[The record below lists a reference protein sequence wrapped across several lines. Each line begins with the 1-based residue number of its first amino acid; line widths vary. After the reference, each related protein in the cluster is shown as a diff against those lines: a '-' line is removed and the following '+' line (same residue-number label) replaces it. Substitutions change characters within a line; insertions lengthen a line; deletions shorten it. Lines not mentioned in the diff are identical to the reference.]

1 MALLASGMAS
11 YRSMRHRLNARQQEL
26 VDLAG
31 RLADSFAQRA
41 AEHDRES
48 TFPFENY
55 DEMRE
60 AGYLGLTIPQEL
72 GGHGADLREVVLA
85 QERLAMGCS
94 STALAVGMH
103 VSPLGQVAALW
114 RLNRDERLGRFLRE
128 AATGEV
134 VYASMTAE
142 RGHSI
147 LMTSNTVAT
156 RVPGGYRVTGDKIF
170 GTESAVCTH
179 FSTMARLDDPHDGSR
194 VLLFRLA
201 RPVEGMEVKDMWDT
215 MGMRGTLSNDY
226 SLRDVFVP
234 EEAVFHSYPVGHF
247 DSVLLRMTWSWAM
260 PAFGAVYLGI
270 AAGAMAHAREQVA
283 KRGREGDP
291 AVQAAFAEMEILL
304 ETARAVLWRHTD
316 EVISGDLFEQFSVQE
331 GMARSVLAK
340 HVPCN
345 NAIRIV
351 DLALEVVGGA
361 GYFRRSPLERMYRDV
376 RAGVIMPY
384 NNPEARSLFGRN
396 ALGIEIAPEVPA
408 AESGH
413 RSAGAGAG

>member
-1 MALLASGMAS
+1 
-11 YRSMRHRLNARQQEL
+11 MRHRLNARQQEL
-26 VDLAG
+26 VELAG
-31 RLADSFAQRA
+31 RLADTFATRA

-55 DEMRE
+55 DDMRA
-60 AGYLGLTIPQEL
+60 AGYLGLTIPEEL
-72 GGHGADLREVVLA
+72 GGKGADLREMLPA
-85 QERLAMGCS
+85 QERLAMGCG
-94 STALAVGMH
+94 STALAVTMH
-103 VSPLGQVAALW
+103 VSPLGQVGALW
-114 RLNRDERLGRFLRE
+114 RLNQDERLGQFLRE

-156 RVPGGYRVTGDKIF
+156 PVEGGYRVTGDKIF
-170 GTESAVCTH
+170 GTESAICTH
-179 FSTMARLDDPHDGSR
+179 FSSMARVDAREEGSR
-194 VLLFRLA
+194 VIIFRLA
-201 RPVEGMEVKDMWDT
+201 RPVEGMEVKDTWDT
-215 MGMRGTLSNDY
+215 MGMRGTLSNDW
-226 SLRDVFVP
+226 SMRDVFVP

-270 AAGAMAHAREQVA
+270 AGGAMAYAREQVQA
-283 KRGREGDP
+283 RGREGDP
-291 AVQAAFAEMEILL
+291 AVQTAFAEMEILL

-316 EVISGDLFEQFSVQE
+316 EVISGDLFEGFTVQE
-331 GMARSVLAK
+331 GMARTMLSK

-361 GYFRRSPLERMYRDV
+361 GFFRRSPLERMYRDV

-384 NNPEARSLFGRN
+384 NNAEARSLFGRN

-408 AESGH
+408 EESGH
-413 RSAGAGAG
+413 RRVRQAGRGR

>member
-1 MALLASGMAS
+1 
-11 YRSMRHRLNARQQEL
+11 MRQRLNARQQDL
-26 VDLAG
+26 VELAG
-31 RLADSFAQRA
+31 RLADTFATRA

-55 DEMRE
+55 ADMRA
-60 AGYLGLTIPQEL
+60 AGYLGLTIPEEL
-72 GGHGADLREVVLA
+72 GGRGADLREMLLA
-85 QERLAMGCS
+85 QERLAMGCG
-94 STALAVGMH
+94 STALAVTMH
-103 VSPLGQVAALW
+103 VSPLGQVGALW
-114 RLNRDERLGRFLRE
+114 RLNQDERLGQFLRE
-128 AATGEV
+128 AATGEI

-156 RVPGGYRVTGDKIF
+156 RVEGGYRVTGDKIF
-170 GTESAVCTH
+170 GTESAICTH
-179 FSTMARLDDPHDGSR
+179 FSSMARVDDPDGGSR
-194 VLLFRLA
+194 VIIFRLA
-201 RPVEGMEVKDMWDT
+201 RPVEGMEVKDGWDT
-215 MGMRGTLSNDY
+215 MGMRGTLSNDWTM
-226 SLRDVFVP
+226 RDVFVP
-234 EEAVFHSYPVGHF
+234 EDAVFHSYPVDHF

-270 AAGAMAHAREQVA
+270 AGGAMAYAREQVQA
-283 KRGREGDP
+283 RAREADP

-316 EVISGDLFEQFSVQE
+316 EVISGDLFEGFTVQE
-331 GMARSVLAK
+331 GMARTMLTK
-340 HVPCN
+340 YVPCN

-361 GYFRRSPLERMYRDV
+361 GFFRRSPLERMYRDV

-408 AESGH
+408 EESGH
-413 RSAGAGAG
+413 RV

>member
-1 MALLASGMAS
+1 
-11 YRSMRHRLNARQQEL
+11 MRHRLNARQQDL
-26 VDLAG
+26 VELAG
-31 RLADSFAQRA
+31 RLADTFAMRA

-55 DEMRE
+55 ADMRA
-60 AGYLGLTIPQEL
+60 AGYLGLTIPEEL
-72 GGHGADLREVVLA
+72 GGRGADLGEMLLA
-85 QERLAMGCS
+85 QERLAMGCG
-94 STALAVGMH
+94 STALAVTMH
-103 VSPLGQVAALW
+103 VSPLGQVGALW
-114 RLNRDERLGRFLRE
+114 RLNRDERLGQFLRE

-156 RVPGGYRVTGDKIF
+156 PVEGGYRVTGDKIF
-170 GTESAVCTH
+170 GTESAICTH
-179 FSTMARLDDPHDGSR
+179 FSSMARVDDADGGSR
-194 VLLFRLA
+194 VIIFRLA
-201 RPVEGMEVKDMWDT
+201 RPVDGMEVKDTWDT
-215 MGMRGTLSNDY
+215 MGMRGTLSNDW
-226 SLRDVFVP
+226 SMRDVFVP
-234 EEAVFHSYPVGHF
+234 EDAVFHSYPVDHF

-270 AAGAMAHAREQVA
+270 AGGAMAYARDQVRA
-283 KRGREGDP
+283 RGRENDP
-291 AVQAAFAEMEILL
+291 AVQTAFAEMEILL

-331 GMARSVLAK
+331 GMARTMLTK

-361 GYFRRSPLERMYRDV
+361 GFFRRSPLERMYRDV

-408 AESGH
+408 EESGH
-413 RSAGAGAG
+413 RV

>member
-1 MALLASGMAS
+1 
-11 YRSMRHRLNARQQEL
+11 MRHRLNARQQDL
-26 VDLAG
+26 VELAG
-31 RLADSFAQRA
+31 RLADTFATRA

-55 DEMRE
+55 DDMRA
-60 AGYLGLTIPQEL
+60 AGYLGLTIPEEL
-72 GGHGADLREVVLA
+72 GGKGADLREMLLA
-85 QERLAMGCS
+85 QERLAMGCG
-94 STALAVGMH
+94 STALAVTMH
-103 VSPLGQVAALW
+103 VSPLGQVGALW
-114 RLNRDERLGRFLRE
+114 RLNQDERLGQFLRE

-156 RVPGGYRVTGDKIF
+156 PVEGGYRVTGDKIF
-170 GTESAVCTH
+170 GTESAICTH
-179 FSTMARLDDPHDGSR
+179 FSSMARVDDPEEGSR
-194 VLLFRLA
+194 VIVFRLA
-201 RPVEGMEVKDMWDT
+201 RPVEGMEVKDTWDT
-215 MGMRGTLSNDY
+215 MGMRGTLSNDW
-226 SLRDVFVP
+226 SMRDVFVP

-270 AAGAMAHAREQVA
+270 AGGAMAYAREQVQA
-283 KRGREGDP
+283 RGREGDP
-291 AVQAAFAEMEILL
+291 AVQTAFAEMEILL

-316 EVISGDLFEQFSVQE
+316 EVISGDLFEGFTVQE
-331 GMARSVLAK
+331 GMARTMLSK

-361 GYFRRSPLERMYRDV
+361 GFFRRSPLERMYRDV

-384 NNPEARSLFGRN
+384 NNAEARSLFGRN

-408 AESGH
+408 EESGH
-413 RSAGAGAG
+413 RRVRQAGRGR

>member
-1 MALLASGMAS
+1 
-11 YRSMRHRLNARQQEL
+11 MRHRLNARQQDL
-26 VDLAG
+26 VELAG
-31 RLADSFAQRA
+31 RLADTFATRA

-55 DEMRE
+55 ADMRA
-60 AGYLGLTIPQEL
+60 AGYLGLTIPEEL
-72 GGHGADLREVVLA
+72 GGRGADLGEMLLA
-85 QERLAMGCS
+85 QERLAMGCG
-94 STALAVGMH
+94 STALAVTMH
-103 VSPLGQVAALW
+103 VSPLGQVGALW
-114 RLNRDERLGRFLRE
+114 RLNQDERLGQFLRE

-156 RVPGGYRVTGDKIF
+156 PVEGGYRVTGDKIF
-170 GTESAVCTH
+170 GTESAICTH
-179 FSTMARLDDPHDGSR
+179 FSSMARVDDADGGSR
-194 VLLFRLA
+194 VIIFRLA
-201 RPVEGMEVKDMWDT
+201 RPVDGMEVKDTWDT
-215 MGMRGTLSNDY
+215 MGMRGTLSNDW
-226 SLRDVFVP
+226 SMRDVFVP
-234 EEAVFHSYPVGHF
+234 EDAVFHSYPVDHF

-270 AAGAMAHAREQVA
+270 AGGAMAYARDQVQA
-283 KRGREGDP
+283 RGRENDP
-291 AVQAAFAEMEILL
+291 AVQTAFAEMEILL

-316 EVISGDLFEQFSVQE
+316 EVISGDLFEQFTVQE
-331 GMARSVLAK
+331 GMARTMLTK

-361 GYFRRSPLERMYRDV
+361 GFFRRSPLERMYRDV

-408 AESGH
+408 EESGH
-413 RSAGAGAG
+413 RVRQAGRGR

>member
-1 MALLASGMAS
+1 
-11 YRSMRHRLNARQQEL
+11 MRHRLNARQQDL
-26 VDLAG
+26 VELAG
-31 RLADSFAQRA
+31 RLADTFATRA

-55 DEMRE
+55 ADMRA
-60 AGYLGLTIPQEL
+60 AGYLGLTIPEEL
-72 GGHGADLREVVLA
+72 GGRGADLGEMLLA
-85 QERLAMGCS
+85 QERLAMGCG
-94 STALAVGMH
+94 STALAVTMH
-103 VSPLGQVAALW
+103 VSPLGQVGALW
-114 RLNRDERLGRFLRE
+114 RLNRDERLGQFLRE

-156 RVPGGYRVTGDKIF
+156 PVEGGYRVTGDKIF
-170 GTESAVCTH
+170 GTESAICTH
-179 FSTMARLDDPHDGSR
+179 FSSMARIDDPDGGSR
-194 VLLFRLA
+194 VIIFRLA
-201 RPVEGMEVKDMWDT
+201 RPVDGMEVNDTWDT
-215 MGMRGTLSNDY
+215 MGMRGTLSNDW
-226 SLRDVFVP
+226 SMRDVFVP
-234 EEAVFHSYPVGHF
+234 DDAVFHSYPVDHF

-270 AAGAMAHAREQVA
+270 AGGAMAYARDQVQA
-283 KRGREGDP
+283 RGRENDP
-291 AVQAAFAEMEILL
+291 AVQTAFAEMEILL

-331 GMARSVLAK
+331 GMARTMLTK

-361 GYFRRSPLERMYRDV
+361 GFFRRSPLERMYRDV

-408 AESGH
+408 EESGH
-413 RSAGAGAG
+413 RVRQAGRGR

>member
-1 MALLASGMAS
+1 
-11 YRSMRHRLNARQQEL
+11 MRHRLNARQQDL
-26 VDLAG
+26 VELAG
-31 RLADSFAQRA
+31 RLADTFATRA

-55 DEMRE
+55 ADMRE
-60 AGYLGLTIPQEL
+60 AGYLGLTIPEEL
-72 GGHGADLREVVLA
+72 GGRGADLGEMLLA
-85 QERLAMGCS
+85 QERLAMGCG
-94 STALAVGMH
+94 STALAVTMH
-103 VSPLGQVAALW
+103 VSPLGQVGALW
-114 RLNRDERLGRFLRE
+114 RLNRDERLGQFLRE

-156 RVPGGYRVTGDKIF
+156 PVDGGYRVTGDKIF
-170 GTESAVCTH
+170 GTESAICTH
-179 FSTMARLDDPHDGSR
+179 FSSMARVDDPDRGSR
-194 VLLFRLA
+194 VIIFRLA
-201 RPVEGMEVKDMWDT
+201 RPVEGMEVKDGWDT
-215 MGMRGTLSNDY
+215 MGMRGTLSNDW
-226 SLRDVFVP
+226 SMRDVFVP
-234 EEAVFHSYPVGHF
+234 EDAVFHSYPVEHF

-270 AAGAMAHAREQVA
+270 AGGAMAYARDQVQA
-283 KRGREGDP
+283 RGREGDP

-331 GMARSVLAK
+331 GMARTMLTK
-340 HVPCN
+340 YVPCN

-408 AESGH
+408 ERSGH
-413 RSAGAGAG
+413 RV

>member
-1 MALLASGMAS
+1 
-11 YRSMRHRLNARQQEL
+11 MRHRLNARQLEL
-26 VDLAG
+26 VELAG
-31 RLADSFAQRA
+31 RLADTFATRA

-55 DEMRE
+55 DDMRA
-60 AGYLGLTIPQEL
+60 AGYLGLTIPEEL
-72 GGHGADLREVVLA
+72 GGKGADLREMLLA
-85 QERLAMGCS
+85 QERLAMGCG
-94 STALAVGMH
+94 STALAVTMH
-103 VSPLGQVAALW
+103 VSPLGQVGALW
-114 RLNRDERLGRFLRE
+114 RLNQDERLGQFLRE

-156 RVPGGYRVTGDKIF
+156 PVEGGYRVTGDKIF
-170 GTESAVCTH
+170 GTESAICTH
-179 FSTMARLDDPHDGSR
+179 FSSMARVDDPEEGSR
-194 VLLFRLA
+194 VIIFRLA
-201 RPVEGMEVKDMWDT
+201 RPVEGMEVKDTWDT
-215 MGMRGTLSNDY
+215 MGMRGTLSNDW
-226 SLRDVFVP
+226 SMRDVFVP

-270 AAGAMAHAREQVA
+270 AGGAMAYAREQVQA
-283 KRGREGDP
+283 RGREGDP
-291 AVQAAFAEMEILL
+291 AVQTAFAEMEILL

-316 EVISGDLFEQFSVQE
+316 EVISGDLFEGFTVQE
-331 GMARSVLAK
+331 GMARTMLSK

-361 GYFRRSPLERMYRDV
+361 GFFRRSPLERMYRDV

-384 NNPEARSLFGRN
+384 NNAEARSLFGRN

-408 AESGH
+408 EESGH
-413 RSAGAGAG
+413 RRVRQAGRGR

>member
-1 MALLASGMAS
+1 
-11 YRSMRHRLNARQQEL
+11 MRQRLNARQQDL
-26 VDLAG
+26 VELAG
-31 RLADSFAQRA
+31 RLADTFATRA

-55 DEMRE
+55 ADMRA
-60 AGYLGLTIPQEL
+60 AGYLGLTIPEEL
-72 GGHGADLREVVLA
+72 GGRGADLREMLLA
-85 QERLAMGCS
+85 QERLAMGCG
-94 STALAVGMH
+94 STALAVTMH
-103 VSPLGQVAALW
+103 VSPLGQVGALW

-156 RVPGGYRVTGDKIF
+156 PVDGGYRVTGDKIF
-170 GTESAVCTH
+170 GTESAICTH
-179 FSTMARLDDPHDGSR
+179 FSTMARVDDPDRGPR
-194 VLLFRLA
+194 VIIFRLA
-201 RPVEGMEVKDMWDT
+201 RPVEGMEVKDGWDT
-215 MGMRGTLSNDY
+215 MGMRGTLSNDWTM
-226 SLRDVFVP
+226 RDVFVP
-234 EEAVFHSYPVGHF
+234 QDAVFHSYPVGHF

-270 AAGAMAHAREQVA
+270 AGGAMAYAREQVHA
-283 KRGREGDP
+283 RGRKGDP

-316 EVISGDLFEQFSVQE
+316 EVISGDLFEGFGVQE
-331 GMARSVLAK
+331 GMARTMLTK
-340 HVPCN
+340 YVPCN

-361 GYFRRSPLERMYRDV
+361 GFFRRSPLERMYRDV

-384 NNPEARSLFGRN
+384 NNPEARALFGRN

-408 AESGH
+408 EESGH
-413 RSAGAGAG
+413 RV

>member
-1 MALLASGMAS
+1 
-11 YRSMRHRLNARQQEL
+11 MRQRLTARQQDL
-26 VDLAG
+26 VELAG
-31 RLADSFAQRA
+31 RLADTFATRA

-55 DEMRE
+55 ADMRA
-60 AGYLGLTIPQEL
+60 AGYLGLTIPEEL
-72 GGHGADLREVVLA
+72 GGRGADLREMLLA
-85 QERLAMGCS
+85 QERLAMGCG
-94 STALAVGMH
+94 STALAVTMH
-103 VSPLGQVAALW
+103 VSPLGQVGALW
-114 RLNRDERLGRFLRE
+114 RLNQDERLGRFLRE

-156 RVPGGYRVTGDKIF
+156 PVEGGYRVTGDKTF
-170 GTESAVCTH
+170 GTESAICTH
-179 FSTMARLDDPHDGSR
+179 FSSMARVDDLDGGSR
-194 VLLFRLA
+194 VIIFRLA
-201 RPVEGMEVKDMWDT
+201 RPVEGMEVKDGWDT
-215 MGMRGTLSNDY
+215 MGMRGTLSNDWTM
-226 SLRDVFVP
+226 RDVFVP
-234 EEAVFHSYPVGHF
+234 EDAVFHSYPVGHF

-270 AAGAMAHAREQVA
+270 AGGAMAYAREQVLA
-283 KRGREGDP
+283 RGREGDP

-316 EVISGDLFEQFSVQE
+316 EVISGDLFEGFTVQE
-331 GMARSVLAK
+331 GMARTMLTK

-408 AESGH
+408 AKSGH
-413 RSAGAGAG
+413 RV

>member
-1 MALLASGMAS
+1 
-11 YRSMRHRLNARQQEL
+11 MRQRLNARQQDL
-26 VDLAG
+26 VELAG
-31 RLADSFAQRA
+31 RLADTFATRA

-55 DEMRE
+55 ADMRA
-60 AGYLGLTIPQEL
+60 AGYLGLTIPEEL
-72 GGHGADLREVVLA
+72 GGRGADLREMLLA
-85 QERLAMGCS
+85 QERLAMGCG
-94 STALAVGMH
+94 STALAVTMH
-103 VSPLGQVAALW
+103 VSPLGQVGALW
-114 RLNRDERLGRFLRE
+114 RLNQDERLGQFLRE

-156 RVPGGYRVTGDKIF
+156 PVEGGYRVTGDKIF
-170 GTESAVCTH
+170 GTESAICTH
-179 FSTMARLDDPHDGSR
+179 FSSMARVDDPDGGSR
-194 VLLFRLA
+194 VIIFRLA
-201 RPVEGMEVKDMWDT
+201 RPVEGMEVKDGWDT
-215 MGMRGTLSNDY
+215 MGMRGTLSNDWTM
-226 SLRDVFVP
+226 RDVFVP
-234 EEAVFHSYPVGHF
+234 QDAVFHSYPVGHF

-270 AAGAMAHAREQVA
+270 AGGAMAYAREQVQA
-283 KRGREGDP
+283 RGREGDP

-316 EVISGDLFEQFSVQE
+316 EVISGDLFGDFTVQE
-331 GMARSVLAK
+331 GMARTMLTK

-361 GYFRRSPLERMYRDV
+361 GFFRRSPLERMYRDV

-408 AESGH
+408 EESGL
-413 RSAGAGAG
+413 

>member
-1 MALLASGMAS
+1 
-11 YRSMRHRLNARQQEL
+11 MRHRLNARQQDL
-26 VDLAG
+26 VELAG
-31 RLADSFAQRA
+31 RLADTFATRA

-55 DEMRE
+55 ADMRA
-60 AGYLGLTIPQEL
+60 AGYLGLTIPEEL
-72 GGHGADLREVVLA
+72 GGRGADLGEMLLA
-85 QERLAMGCS
+85 QERLAMGCG
-94 STALAVGMH
+94 STALAVTMH
-103 VSPLGQVAALW
+103 VSPLGQVGALW
-114 RLNRDERLGRFLRE
+114 RLNQDERLGQFLRE

-156 RVPGGYRVTGDKIF
+156 PVEGGYRVTGDKIF
-170 GTESAVCTH
+170 GTESAICTH
-179 FSTMARLDDPHDGSR
+179 FSSMARVDDPDGGSR
-194 VLLFRLA
+194 VIIFRLA
-201 RPVEGMEVKDMWDT
+201 RPVDGMEVKDTWDT
-215 MGMRGTLSNDY
+215 MGMRGTLSNDW
-226 SLRDVFVP
+226 SMRDVFVP
-234 EEAVFHSYPVGHF
+234 EDAVFHSYPVDHF

-270 AAGAMAHAREQVA
+270 AGGAMAYARDQVQA
-283 KRGREGDP
+283 RGREHDP
-291 AVQAAFAEMEILL
+291 AVQTAFAEMEILL

-316 EVISGDLFEQFSVQE
+316 EVISGDLFEQFTVQE
-331 GMARSVLAK
+331 GMARTMLSK

-361 GYFRRSPLERMYRDV
+361 GFFRRSPLERMYRDV

-408 AESGH
+408 EESGH
-413 RSAGAGAG
+413 RVRQAGRGR

>member
-1 MALLASGMAS
+1 MALLASEMAS
-11 YRSMRHRLNARQQEL
+11 YRSMRHRLNDRQQEL

-41 AEHDRES
+41 AEHDRDS

-55 DEMRE
+55 DEMRD
-60 AGYLGLTIPQEL
+60 AGYLGLTIPEEL
-72 GGHGADLREVVLA
+72 GGHGADLRELVLA
-85 QERLAMGCS
+85 QERLAMGCG

-114 RLNRDERLGRFLRE
+114 RHNRDENLGRFLRE

-179 FSTMARLDDPHDGSR
+179 FSTMARLDDPDAAPR

-201 RPVEGMEVKDMWDT
+201 RPVEGMEVKDTWDT

-226 SLRDVFVP
+226 TLRDVFVP
-234 EEAVFHSYPVGHF
+234 EEAVFHSYPVDHF

-270 AAGAMAHAREQVA
+270 GAGAMAYAREQVA
-283 KRGREGDP
+283 ARGREGDP
-291 AVQAAFAEMEILL
+291 AVQAAFAEMEIAL

-340 HVPCN
+340 YVPCN

-396 ALGIEIAPEVPA
+396 ALGIQIAPEVSVEESRHVVDPA
-408 AESGH
+408 P
-413 RSAGAGAG
+413 

>member
-1 MALLASGMAS
+1 
-11 YRSMRHRLNARQQEL
+11 MRQRLNARQQDL
-26 VDLAG
+26 VELAG
-31 RLADSFAQRA
+31 RLADTFATRA

-55 DEMRE
+55 DDMRA
-60 AGYLGLTIPQEL
+60 AGYLGLTIPEEL
-72 GGHGADLREVVLA
+72 GGKGADLREMLLA
-85 QERLAMGCS
+85 QERLAMGCG
-94 STALAVGMH
+94 STALAVTMH
-103 VSPLGQVAALW
+103 VSPLGQVGALW
-114 RLNRDERLGRFLRE
+114 RLNQDERLGQFLRE

-156 RVPGGYRVTGDKIF
+156 PVEGGYRVTGDKIF
-170 GTESAVCTH
+170 GTESAICTH
-179 FSTMARLDDPHDGSR
+179 FSSMARVDDPEEGSR
-194 VLLFRLA
+194 VIIFRLA
-201 RPVEGMEVKDMWDT
+201 RPVAGMEVKDTWDT
-215 MGMRGTLSNDY
+215 MGMRGTLSNDW
-226 SLRDVFVP
+226 SMRDVFVP

-270 AAGAMAHAREQVA
+270 AGGAMAYAREQVQA
-283 KRGREGDP
+283 RGREGDP
-291 AVQAAFAEMEILL
+291 AVQTAFAEMEILL

-316 EVISGDLFEQFSVQE
+316 EVISGDLFEGFTVQE
-331 GMARSVLAK
+331 GMARTMLSK

-361 GYFRRSPLERMYRDV
+361 GFFRRSPLERMYRDV

-384 NNPEARSLFGRN
+384 NNAEARSLFGRN

-408 AESGH
+408 EESGH
-413 RSAGAGAG
+413 RRVAAG

>member
-1 MALLASGMAS
+1 
-11 YRSMRHRLNARQQEL
+11 MRQRLNARQQDL
-26 VDLAG
+26 VELAG
-31 RLADSFAQRA
+31 RLADTFATRA

-55 DEMRE
+55 ADMRA
-60 AGYLGLTIPQEL
+60 AGYLGLTIPEEL
-72 GGHGADLREVVLA
+72 GGRGADLREMLLA
-85 QERLAMGCS
+85 QERLAMGCG
-94 STALAVGMH
+94 STALAVTMH
-103 VSPLGQVAALW
+103 VSPLGQVGALW
-114 RLNRDERLGRFLRE
+114 RLNQDERLGQFLRE

-156 RVPGGYRVTGDKIF
+156 PVEGGYRVTGDKIF
-170 GTESAVCTH
+170 GTESAICTH
-179 FSTMARLDDPHDGSR
+179 FSSMARVDDPDGGSR
-194 VLLFRLA
+194 VIIFRLA
-201 RPVEGMEVKDMWDT
+201 RPVEGMEVKDGWDT
-215 MGMRGTLSNDY
+215 MGMRGTLSNDW
-226 SLRDVFVP
+226 SMRDVFVP
-234 EEAVFHSYPVGHF
+234 EDAVFHSYPVDHF

-270 AAGAMAHAREQVA
+270 AGGAMAYAREQVQA
-283 KRGREGDP
+283 RGREGDP

-331 GMARSVLAK
+331 GMARTMLTK

-361 GYFRRSPLERMYRDV
+361 GFFRRSPLERMYRDV

-408 AESGH
+408 EESGI
-413 RSAGAGAG
+413 

>member
-1 MALLASGMAS
+1 
-11 YRSMRHRLNARQQEL
+11 MRHRLNARQQEL
-26 VDLAG
+26 VELAG
-31 RLADSFAQRA
+31 RLADTFATRA

-55 DEMRE
+55 DDMRA

-72 GGHGADLREVVLA
+72 GGKGADLREMLLA
-85 QERLAMGCS
+85 QERLAMGCG
-94 STALAVGMH
+94 STALAVTMH
-103 VSPLGQVAALW
+103 VSPLGQVGALW
-114 RLNRDERLGRFLRE
+114 RLNQDERLGQFLRE

-156 RVPGGYRVTGDKIF
+156 PVEGGYRVTGDKIF
-170 GTESAVCTH
+170 GTESAICTH
-179 FSTMARLDDPHDGSR
+179 FSSMARVDDPEEGSR
-194 VLLFRLA
+194 VIIFRLA
-201 RPVEGMEVKDMWDT
+201 RPVEGMEVKDTWDT
-215 MGMRGTLSNDY
+215 MGMRGTLSNDW
-226 SLRDVFVP
+226 SMRDVFVP

-270 AAGAMAHAREQVA
+270 AGGAMAYAREQVQA
-283 KRGREGDP
+283 RGREGDP
-291 AVQAAFAEMEILL
+291 AVQTAFAEMEILL

-316 EVISGDLFEQFSVQE
+316 EVISGDLFEGFTVQE
-331 GMARSVLAK
+331 GMARTMLSK

-361 GYFRRSPLERMYRDV
+361 GFFRRSPLERMYRDV

-384 NNPEARSLFGRN
+384 NNAEARSLFGRN

-408 AESGH
+408 EESGH
-413 RSAGAGAG
+413 RRVRQAGRGR

>member
-1 MALLASGMAS
+1 
-11 YRSMRHRLNARQQEL
+11 MRQRLNARQQDL
-26 VDLAG
+26 VELAG
-31 RLADSFAQRA
+31 RLADTFATRA

-55 DEMRE
+55 ADMRA
-60 AGYLGLTIPQEL
+60 AGYLGLTIPEEL
-72 GGHGADLREVVLA
+72 GGRGADLREMLLA
-85 QERLAMGCS
+85 QERLAMGCG
-94 STALAVGMH
+94 STALAVTMH
-103 VSPLGQVAALW
+103 VSPLGQVGALW
-114 RLNRDERLGRFLRE
+114 RLNQDERLGQFLRE

-156 RVPGGYRVTGDKIF
+156 PVEGGYRVTGDKIF
-170 GTESAVCTH
+170 GTESAICTH
-179 FSTMARLDDPHDGSR
+179 FSSMARVDDPDGGSR
-194 VLLFRLA
+194 VIIFRLA
-201 RPVEGMEVKDMWDT
+201 RPVEGMEVKDGWDT
-215 MGMRGTLSNDY
+215 MGMRGTLSNDWTM
-226 SLRDVFVP
+226 RDVFVP
-234 EEAVFHSYPVGHF
+234 QDAVFHSYPVGHF

-270 AAGAMAHAREQVA
+270 AGGAMAHAREQVQA
-283 KRGREGDP
+283 RGREGDP

-316 EVISGDLFEQFSVQE
+316 EVISGDLFGDFTVQE
-331 GMARSVLAK
+331 GMARTMLTK

-361 GYFRRSPLERMYRDV
+361 GFFRRSPLERMYRDV

-408 AESGH
+408 EESGH
-413 RSAGAGAG
+413 RV

>member
-1 MALLASGMAS
+1 
-11 YRSMRHRLNARQQEL
+11 MRHRLNARQQDL
-26 VDLAG
+26 VELAG
-31 RLADSFAQRA
+31 RLADTFATRA

-55 DEMRE
+55 ADMRA
-60 AGYLGLTIPQEL
+60 AGYLGLTIPEEL
-72 GGHGADLREVVLA
+72 GGRGADLGEMLLA
-85 QERLAMGCS
+85 QERLAMGCG
-94 STALAVGMH
+94 STALAVTMH
-103 VSPLGQVAALW
+103 VSPLGQVGALW
-114 RLNRDERLGRFLRE
+114 RLNQDERLGQFLRE

-156 RVPGGYRVTGDKIF
+156 PVEGGYRVTGDKIF
-170 GTESAVCTH
+170 GTESAICTH
-179 FSTMARLDDPHDGSR
+179 FSSMARVDDADGGSR
-194 VLLFRLA
+194 VIIFRLT
-201 RPVEGMEVKDMWDT
+201 RPVDGMEVKDTWDT
-215 MGMRGTLSNDY
+215 MGMRGTLSNDW
-226 SLRDVFVP
+226 SMRDVFVP
-234 EEAVFHSYPVGHF
+234 EDAVFHSYPVDHF

-270 AAGAMAHAREQVA
+270 AGGAMAYARDQVQA
-283 KRGREGDP
+283 RGRENDP
-291 AVQAAFAEMEILL
+291 AVQTAFAEMEILL

-316 EVISGDLFEQFSVQE
+316 EVISGDLFEQFTVQE
-331 GMARSVLAK
+331 GMARTMLTK

-361 GYFRRSPLERMYRDV
+361 GFFRRSPLERMYRDV

-408 AESGH
+408 EESGH
-413 RSAGAGAG
+413 LRK

>member
-1 MALLASGMAS
+1 
-11 YRSMRHRLNARQQEL
+11 MRHRLNARQQDL
-26 VDLAG
+26 VELAG
-31 RLADSFAQRA
+31 RLADTFATRA

-55 DEMRE
+55 ADMRA
-60 AGYLGLTIPQEL
+60 AGYLGLTIPEEL
-72 GGHGADLREVVLA
+72 GGRGADLGEMLLA
-85 QERLAMGCS
+85 QERLAMGCG
-94 STALAVGMH
+94 STALAVTMH
-103 VSPLGQVAALW
+103 VSPLGQVGALW
-114 RLNRDERLGRFLRE
+114 RLNQDERLGQFLRE

-156 RVPGGYRVTGDKIF
+156 PVEGGYRVTGDKIF
-170 GTESAVCTH
+170 GTESAICTH
-179 FSTMARLDDPHDGSR
+179 FSSMARVDDPDGGSR
-194 VLLFRLA
+194 VIIFRLA
-201 RPVEGMEVKDMWDT
+201 RPVDGMEVKDTWDT
-215 MGMRGTLSNDY
+215 MGMRGTLSNDW
-226 SLRDVFVP
+226 SMRDVFVP
-234 EEAVFHSYPVGHF
+234 DDAVFHSYPVDHF

-270 AAGAMAHAREQVA
+270 AGGAMAYARDQVQA
-283 KRGREGDP
+283 RGRENDP
-291 AVQAAFAEMEILL
+291 AVQTAFAEMEILL

-316 EVISGDLFEQFSVQE
+316 EVISGDLFEQFTVQE
-331 GMARSVLAK
+331 GMARTMLTK

-361 GYFRRSPLERMYRDV
+361 GFFRRSPLERMYRDV

-408 AESGH
+408 EESGH
-413 RSAGAGAG
+413 RV

>member
-1 MALLASGMAS
+1 
-11 YRSMRHRLNARQQEL
+11 MRHRLNARQQDL
-26 VDLAG
+26 VELAG
-31 RLADSFAQRA
+31 RLADTFATRA

-55 DEMRE
+55 ADMRA
-60 AGYLGLTIPQEL
+60 AGYLGLTIPEEL
-72 GGHGADLREVVLA
+72 GGRGADLGEMLLA
-85 QERLAMGCS
+85 QERLAMGCG
-94 STALAVGMH
+94 STALAVTMH
-103 VSPLGQVAALW
+103 VSPLGQVGALW
-114 RLNRDERLGRFLRE
+114 RLNQDERLGQFLRE

-156 RVPGGYRVTGDKIF
+156 PVEGGYRVTGDKIF
-170 GTESAVCTH
+170 GTESAICTH
-179 FSTMARLDDPHDGSR
+179 FSSMARVDDADGGSR
-194 VLLFRLA
+194 VIIFRLA
-201 RPVEGMEVKDMWDT
+201 RPVDGMEVKDTWDT
-215 MGMRGTLSNDY
+215 MGMRGTLSNDW
-226 SLRDVFVP
+226 SMRDAFVP
-234 EEAVFHSYPVGHF
+234 DDAVFHSYPVDHF

-270 AAGAMAHAREQVA
+270 AGGAMAYARDQVQA
-283 KRGREGDP
+283 LGRENDP
-291 AVQAAFAEMEILL
+291 AVQTAFAEMEILL

-316 EVISGDLFEQFSVQE
+316 EVISGDLFEGFTVQE
-331 GMARSVLAK
+331 GMARTMLTK

-361 GYFRRSPLERMYRDV
+361 GFFRRSPLERMYRDV

-396 ALGIEIAPEVPA
+396 ALGIEIAPEVRA
-408 AESGH
+408 EESGH
-413 RSAGAGAG
+413 RVRQAGRGR

>member
-1 MALLASGMAS
+1 
-11 YRSMRHRLNARQQEL
+11 MRHRLNARQQDL
-26 VDLAG
+26 VELAG
-31 RLADSFAQRA
+31 RLADTFATRA

-55 DEMRE
+55 ADMRA
-60 AGYLGLTIPQEL
+60 AGYLGLTIPEEL
-72 GGHGADLREVVLA
+72 GGRGADLGEMLLA
-85 QERLAMGCS
+85 QERLAMGCG
-94 STALAVGMH
+94 STALAVTMH
-103 VSPLGQVAALW
+103 VSPLGQVGALW
-114 RLNRDERLGRFLRE
+114 RLNRDERLGQFLRE

-156 RVPGGYRVTGDKIF
+156 PVEGGYRVTGDKIF
-170 GTESAVCTH
+170 GTESAICTH
-179 FSTMARLDDPHDGSR
+179 FSSMARVDDADGGSR
-194 VLLFRLA
+194 VIIFRLA
-201 RPVEGMEVKDMWDT
+201 RPVDGMEVKDTWDT
-215 MGMRGTLSNDY
+215 MGMRGTLSNDW
-226 SLRDVFVP
+226 SMRDVFVP
-234 EEAVFHSYPVGHF
+234 EDAVFHSYPVDHF

-270 AAGAMAHAREQVA
+270 AGGAMAYARDQVRA
-283 KRGREGDP
+283 RGRENDP
-291 AVQAAFAEMEILL
+291 AVQTAFAEMEILL

-331 GMARSVLAK
+331 GMARTMLTK

-361 GYFRRSPLERMYRDV
+361 GFFRRSPLERMYRDV

-408 AESGH
+408 EESGH
-413 RSAGAGAG
+413 RV

>member
-1 MALLASGMAS
+1 
-11 YRSMRHRLNARQQEL
+11 MRHRLNARQQEL

-41 AEHDRES
+41 AEHDRDS

-55 DEMRE
+55 EEMRR
-60 AGYLGLTIPQEL
+60 AGYLGLTIPEEL
-72 GGHGADLREVVLA
+72 GGQGAGLREVLLT
-85 QERLAMGCS
+85 QERLAMGCG
-94 STALAVGMH
+94 STALAVTMH

-114 RLNRDERLGRFLRE
+114 RHNRDERLGQFLRE

-147 LMTSNTVAT
+147 LMTSNAVAT
-156 RVPGGYRVTGDKIF
+156 RTPGGYRVTGDKIF
-170 GTESAVCTH
+170 GTESAICTH
-179 FSTMARLDDPHDGSR
+179 FSTMARLDDPQEGSR

-201 RPVEGMEVKDMWDT
+201 RPVEGMEVADMWDT
-215 MGMRGTLSNDY
+215 MGMRGTLSNDWTM
-226 SLRDVFVP
+226 RDVFVP
-234 EEAVFHSYPVGHF
+234 EDAVFHSYPVGPF

-270 AAGAMAHAREQVA
+270 AAGAMAYAREQVA
-283 KRGREGDP
+283 KRHREGDP

-316 EVISGDLFEQFSVQE
+316 EVISGDLFAQFSVQE
-331 GMARSVLAK
+331 GMARTMLTK

-384 NNPEARSLFGRN
+384 NNAEARSLFGRN
-396 ALGIEIAPEVPA
+396 ALGIEVAPEVPV
-408 AESGH
+408 ETSGL
-413 RSAGAGAG
+413 RPADRAR

>member
-1 MALLASGMAS
+1 
-11 YRSMRHRLNARQQEL
+11 MRHRLNARQQDL
-26 VDLAG
+26 VELAG
-31 RLADSFAQRA
+31 RLADTFATRA

-55 DEMRE
+55 ADMRA
-60 AGYLGLTIPQEL
+60 AGYLGLTIPEEL
-72 GGHGADLREVVLA
+72 GGRGADLREMLLA
-85 QERLAMGCS
+85 QERLAMGCG
-94 STALAVGMH
+94 STALAVTMH
-103 VSPLGQVAALW
+103 VSPLGQVGALW

-156 RVPGGYRVTGDKIF
+156 PVDGGYRVTGDKIF
-170 GTESAVCTH
+170 GTESAICTH
-179 FSTMARLDDPHDGSR
+179 FSTMARVDDPDRGPR
-194 VLLFRLA
+194 VIIFRLA
-201 RPVEGMEVKDMWDT
+201 RPVEGMEVKDGWDT
-215 MGMRGTLSNDY
+215 MGMRGTLSNDW
-226 SLRDVFVP
+226 SMRDVFVP
-234 EEAVFHSYPVGHF
+234 EDAVFHSYPVEHF

-270 AAGAMAHAREQVA
+270 AGGAMAYARDQVQA
-283 KRGREGDP
+283 RGREGDP

-316 EVISGDLFEQFSVQE
+316 EVISGDLFEQFTVQE
-331 GMARSVLAK
+331 GMARTMLTK
-340 HVPCN
+340 YVPCN

-408 AESGH
+408 EESGH
-413 RSAGAGAG
+413 RV

>member
-1 MALLASGMAS
+1 
-11 YRSMRHRLNARQQEL
+11 MRQRLNARQQDL
-26 VDLAG
+26 VELAG
-31 RLADSFAQRA
+31 RLADTFATRA

-55 DEMRE
+55 ADMRA
-60 AGYLGLTIPQEL
+60 AGYLGLTIPEEL
-72 GGHGADLREVVLA
+72 GGRGADLREMLLA
-85 QERLAMGCS
+85 QERLAMGCG
-94 STALAVGMH
+94 STALAVTMH
-103 VSPLGQVAALW
+103 VSPLGQVGALW
-114 RLNRDERLGRFLRE
+114 RLNQDERLGQFLRE

-156 RVPGGYRVTGDKIF
+156 PVEGGYRVTGDKIF
-170 GTESAVCTH
+170 GTESAICTH
-179 FSTMARLDDPHDGSR
+179 FSSMARVDDADGGSR
-194 VLLFRLA
+194 VIIFRLA
-201 RPVEGMEVKDMWDT
+201 RPVEGMEVKDGWDT
-215 MGMRGTLSNDY
+215 MGMRGTLSNDWTM
-226 SLRDVFVP
+226 RDVFVP
-234 EEAVFHSYPVGHF
+234 QDAVFHSYPVGHF

-270 AAGAMAHAREQVA
+270 AGGAMAYAREQVQA
-283 KRGREGDP
+283 RGREGDP

-316 EVISGDLFEQFSVQE
+316 EVISGDLFEQFTVQE
-331 GMARSVLAK
+331 GMARTMLTK

-361 GYFRRSPLERMYRDV
+361 GFFRRSPLERMYRDV

-408 AESGH
+408 EESGH
-413 RSAGAGAG
+413 RV

>member
-1 MALLASGMAS
+1 
-11 YRSMRHRLNARQQEL
+11 MRQRLNARQQDL
-26 VDLAG
+26 VELAG
-31 RLADSFAQRA
+31 RLADTFATRA

-55 DEMRE
+55 ADMRA
-60 AGYLGLTIPQEL
+60 AGYLGLTIPEEL
-72 GGHGADLREVVLA
+72 GGRGADLREMLLA
-85 QERLAMGCS
+85 QERLAMGCG
-94 STALAVGMH
+94 STALAVTMH
-103 VSPLGQVAALW
+103 VSPLGQVGALW
-114 RLNRDERLGRFLRE
+114 RLNQDERLGRFLRE

-156 RVPGGYRVTGDKIF
+156 PVEGGYRVTGDKIF
-170 GTESAVCTH
+170 GTESAICTH
-179 FSTMARLDDPHDGSR
+179 FSSMARVDDPDGGSR
-194 VLLFRLA
+194 VIIFRLA
-201 RPVEGMEVKDMWDT
+201 RPVEGMEVKDGWDT
-215 MGMRGTLSNDY
+215 MGMRGTLSNDWTM
-226 SLRDVFVP
+226 RDVFVP
-234 EEAVFHSYPVGHF
+234 EDAVFHSYPVGHF

-270 AAGAMAHAREQVA
+270 AGGAMAYAREQVQA
-283 KRGREGDP
+283 RGREGDP

-316 EVISGDLFEQFSVQE
+316 EVISGDLFEQFTVQE
-331 GMARSVLAK
+331 GMARTMLAK

-361 GYFRRSPLERMYRDV
+361 GFFRRSPLERMYRDV

-408 AESGH
+408 EASGH
-413 RSAGAGAG
+413 RG

>member
-1 MALLASGMAS
+1 
-11 YRSMRHRLNARQQEL
+11 MRQRLNARQQDL
-26 VDLAG
+26 VELAG
-31 RLADSFAQRA
+31 RLADTFATRA

-55 DEMRE
+55 ADMRA
-60 AGYLGLTIPQEL
+60 AGYLGLTIPEEL
-72 GGHGADLREVVLA
+72 GGRGADLGEMLLA
-85 QERLAMGCS
+85 QERLAMGCG
-94 STALAVGMH
+94 STALAVTMH
-103 VSPLGQVAALW
+103 VSPLGQVGALW
-114 RLNRDERLGRFLRE
+114 RLNQDERLGQFLRE
-128 AATGEV
+128 AATGEI

-156 RVPGGYRVTGDKIF
+156 RVEGGYRVTGDKIF
-170 GTESAVCTH
+170 GTESAICTH
-179 FSTMARLDDPHDGSR
+179 FSSMARVDDPDGGSR
-194 VLLFRLA
+194 VIIFRLA
-201 RPVEGMEVKDMWDT
+201 RPVEGMEVKDGWDT
-215 MGMRGTLSNDY
+215 MGMRGTLSNDWTM
-226 SLRDVFVP
+226 RDVFVP
-234 EEAVFHSYPVGHF
+234 QDAVFHSYPVDHF

-270 AAGAMAHAREQVA
+270 AGGAMAYARDQVQA
-283 KRGREGDP
+283 RGREDDP
-291 AVQAAFAEMEILL
+291 AVQTAFAEMEILL

-316 EVISGDLFEQFSVQE
+316 EVASGDLFEQFTVQE
-331 GMARSVLAK
+331 GMARTMLTK

-361 GYFRRSPLERMYRDV
+361 GFFRRSPLERMYRDV

-408 AESGH
+408 EESGH
-413 RSAGAGAG
+413 RV